1 MLRKGHQS
9 TFQHGWQYGSLFVCS
24 FTCYLLNLS
33 ILSAQ
38 SHTSPAHLYNK
49 HPFLKIIFWLCLLT
63 PFCVCMT
70 RAMKQRFFLGEYFCI
85 YWVED
90 CSEKNP
96 NHTDFT
102 RIRNKHT
109 KNSCQQAFLSHAPRT
124 LPSNTHSNLLPLSS
138 NISTTSFFLVSVQEL
153 QH

>member
-1 MLRKGHQS
+1 MFQELINCYCYLLKERAKSHVFVLFVSLTQTSDLVVVVDEKMLRKGHQS

-63 PFCVCMT
+63 PFCVCMR
-70 RAMKQRFFLGEYFCI
+70 RAVKQRWFFRGIFLHLLG
-85 YWVED
+85 W
-90 CSEKNP
+90 
-96 NHTDFT
+96 
-102 RIRNKHT
+102 R
-109 KNSCQQAFLSHAPRT
+109 
-124 LPSNTHSNLLPLSS
+124 LLRKKPKPYRLYM
-138 NISTTSFFLVSVQEL
+138 
-153 QH
+153 HKK